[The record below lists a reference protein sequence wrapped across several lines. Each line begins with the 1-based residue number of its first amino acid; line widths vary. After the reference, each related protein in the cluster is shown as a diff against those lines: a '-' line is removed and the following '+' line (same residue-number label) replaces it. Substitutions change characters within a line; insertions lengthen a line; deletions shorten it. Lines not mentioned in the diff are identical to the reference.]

1 MDQPPIDFEEVLS
14 RRFANWSMD
23 QKVQILA
30 LRRSS
35 NCYVLGK
42 DTLFP
47 HFILTQ

>member
-14 RRFANWSMD
+14 RKFANWSMD

-35 NCYVLGK
+35 NCVMFLGK
-42 DTLFP
+42 TLYS
-47 HFILTQ
+47 HISY